1 MSCGLGVLGLHHVGP
16 SLPCPTASGFPLPAL
31 PALPQDSPVAGTMA
45 AHITNELKAILDN
58 VQAPAELEK
67 YLAETGLLDFLDV
80 GMITPKEED
89 C

>member
-1 MSCGLGVLGLHHVGP
+1 
-16 SLPCPTASGFPLPAL
+16 
-31 PALPQDSPVAGTMA
+31 MA